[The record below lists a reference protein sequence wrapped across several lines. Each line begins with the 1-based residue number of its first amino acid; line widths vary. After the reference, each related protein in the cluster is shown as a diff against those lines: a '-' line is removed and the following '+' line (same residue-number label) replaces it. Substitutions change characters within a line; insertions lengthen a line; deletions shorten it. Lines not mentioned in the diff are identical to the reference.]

1 MDPSAYLTAIRR
13 RWPIVVATVGIA
25 VILASLTASFTTDQ
39 EGGEYQAEAL
49 LLGTPLGANITRT
62 EHIGTLAVLTTNGPV
77 PERVADSIGYEGNPR
92 DLTANVIVTPSANLG
107 FLSIRATSADPER
120 AELIAHAFADELTEY
135 VSENKVESA
144 LGAAREVARQM
155 RRTARQIDDIERRLQ
170 TTSDPVLV
178 AERDAKIRA
187 YGSLAEQRQT
197 LSTSAFTQS
206 SVSVIDKGPAQTISA
221 ANAVSLSNP
230 VTRILLGT
238 VLGLIAGM
246 ALAIGLDRFDTRIRT
261 RKAAEAHYS
270 YPILAEIPEA
280 PRKARGER
288 AVVAAAHP
296 SSPFATAFRLLA
308 TGLTGRL
315 PADGALESEDQMVAL
330 QPPQTILV
338 TSAAAGEGKTTVT
351 ANLAASFAEQGK
363 KTLILSCDFRNP
375 HIHRMFGVPND
386 KGLGEALK
394 SQHDGRILVDGHV
407 KKTSIKEIRVV
418 PSSTG
423 PDNPGGLLGSGNMQ
437 QVLQEAREN
446 ADVVLLDTPPI
457 LTGSEAAFLFP
468 EVDAVLVVARVGTT
482 TVELAERTSELLKR
496 LGTPVIGVALNSSAG
511 MGAPRHNYREP
522 ESIAHGPDKR
532 ADKKVEDPA
541 AVKASSRSDRPDAPA
556 TSSGKANPGPG
567 SKESIKSPSAA
578 GKARTS
584 QPPATGSKRPAST
597 SAKGTNDTARL
608 GKSQHTEGSEE
619 MKWEL

>member
-1 MDPSAYLTAIRR
+1 
-13 RWPIVVATVGIA
+13 
-25 VILASLTASFTTDQ
+25 
-39 EGGEYQAEAL
+39 
-49 LLGTPLGANITRT
+49 
-62 EHIGTLAVLTTNGPV
+62 
-77 PERVADSIGYEGNPR
+77 
-92 DLTANVIVTPSANLG
+92 
-107 FLSIRATSADPER
+107 
-120 AELIAHAFADELTEY
+120 
-135 VSENKVESA
+135 
-144 LGAAREVARQM
+144 
-155 RRTARQIDDIERRLQ
+155 
-170 TTSDPVLV
+170 
-178 AERDAKIRA
+178 
-187 YGSLAEQRQT
+187 
-197 LSTSAFTQS
+197 
-206 SVSVIDKGPAQTISA
+206 
-221 ANAVSLSNP
+221 

-246 ALAIGLDRFDTRIRT
+246 ALAIGLERFDTRIRT

-270 YPILAEIPEA
+270 YPVLAEIPEA

-315 PADGALESEDQMVAL
+315 PADGAPESADQLVAL

-386 KGLGEALK
+386 RGLAEALK

-407 KKTSIKEIRVV
+407 KKTSIKEIRLV

-423 PDNPGGLLGSGNMQ
+423 PDNPGGLLGSDNMQ
-437 QVLQEAREN
+437 QVLHEAREN

-511 MGAPRHNYREP
+511 VGAPRHNYREP
-522 ESIAHGPDKR
+522 KSTPESAPADDKRVEVAAAKTPSGSTPQDASVSGKPNAGPD
-532 ADKKVEDPA
+532 A
-541 AVKASSRSDRPDAPA
+541 KASGKESP
-556 TSSGKANPGPG
+556 TSSGKA
-567 SKESIKSPSAA
+567 
-578 GKARTS
+578 S
-584 QPPATGSKRPAST
+584 QPPSKGSKRPAPT
-597 SAKGTNDTARL
+597 AATGTRDAGQA
-608 GKSQHTEGSEE
+608 GKSRRAEGSKE